1 MVLPDLSFDG
11 NWVDVGSII
20 TGMLYVPVM
29 CYRRATPIKFLSRDT
44 GFDFAN
50 GMALFPL
57 LIMAF
62 SPLSSGL
69 IKGLVEASK
78 PSLSIAGVFALLAI
92 LEE

>member
-1 MVLPDLSFDG
+1 VVLPELLFDG

-29 CYRRATPIKFLSRDT
+29 CYRRVTPIKLLSKGT
-44 GFDFAN
+44 GIDFAN

-57 LIMAF
+57 CIMAV

-69 IKGLVEASK
+69 VKGLVEASK
-78 PSLSIAGVFALLAI
+78 PSLAIAGVFALLAI